1 MGENGKGRVLKG
13 KKLMEE
19 CETEGKERCKGEDK
33 KGRGKRK
40 TSI

>member
-1 MGENGKGRVLKG
+1 MENGECRRE
-13 KKLMEE
+13 KLMEE